1 MKKSNRI
8 YKLLSIAL
16 SAVLL
21 LSVLPIASFA
31 ATTPTYNNLE
41 YKVTNGEVTITRYI
55 GSEEPEAVTVPAE
68 INGSPV
74 TAIGDGAFTVSKT
87 TSIQLPKSITKIG
100 MMAFMGSTDAIIN
113 LADLENLTYIG
124 AYAFVD
130 TGLSGDL
137 VLPESVTDIGA
148 GAFSMT
154 KIISLH
160 LGKNVKPV
168 EVQTGKPWNT
178 IVKSVMS
185 SSFASLADSFLKP
198 CPYHS
203 SKFDF

>member
-87 TSIQLPKSITKIG
+87 TSILHR
-100 MMAFMGSTDAIIN
+100 FGSW
-113 LADLENLTYIG
+113 ER
-124 AYAFVD
+124 
-130 TGLSGDL
+130 
-137 VLPESVTDIGA
+137 
-148 GAFSMT
+148 
-154 KIISLH
+154 
-160 LGKNVKPV
+160 
-168 EVQTGKPWNT
+168 
-178 IVKSVMS
+178 
-185 SSFASLADSFLKP
+185 
-198 CPYHS
+198 
-203 SKFDF
+203 